1 MTENIEKIISE
12 VTAKDSQVLCRE
24 VMSITVH
31 HASGVLVFY
40 VHGHM
45 SHSSIVTTLVS
56 SP

>member
-1 MTENIEKIISE
+1 MTENTEKIISE